1 MSFNKYPLNDAHFI
15 LSWMGEVKSSIIQ
28 VDNEYYFLI
37 ENLFKSNFLVLT
49 VDNFLV
55 VDSKEILSKIL
66 DGIKTEKRDV
76 LINTYNAVKYGKETF
91 WTFYDFEE
99 NLLKSIE
106 KFNYNNAIV
115 WLYNKRTITVDEL
128 VLILKTCFKKL
139 IFVKD

>member
-66 DGIKTEKRDV
+66 DGIKTEKTR
-76 LINTYNAVKYGKETF
+76 
-91 WTFYDFEE
+91 
-99 NLLKSIE
+99 
-106 KFNYNNAIV
+106 
-115 WLYNKRTITVDEL
+115 
-128 VLILKTCFKKL
+128 CF
-139 IFVKD
+139 D